1 VDDLD
6 ADTYRAVLRR
16 FATGVAV
23 VTTWDGDRP
32 WGTTVNSFSSV
43 SLRPPLVLVAF
54 DRGRRIAPALHASG
68 RHAVNILGEDQQAL
82 SDCFAA
88 GPSPAPAASSAPDR
102 GELCGAAWLTG
113 PTRLPLLQSA
123 IASLECTIVDVH
135 PAGDHDLY
143 IARVDAAS
151 AVGEQ
156 PMPLPTP
163 TPTPTPTNPPTV
175 APTETP
181 FESFLGET
189 ATPIVDPTETPFE
202 SFLGETAGPGS
213 STTPPPTGT
222 GSDGS
227 SSNSTPLFAL
237 LISLVLGG
245 LWLAAVQAQR
255 RSVRR

>member
-1 VDDLD
+1 VDGLD

-54 DRGRRIAPALHASG
+54 DRSRRIAPSLRASG
-68 RHAVNILGEDQQAL
+68 RYAVNILGEDQQAL
-82 SDCFAA
+82 SDCFAGGPAPVSVA
-88 GPSPAPAASSAPDR
+88 GLSPAHPGGPAPAPSPAHPGGPAPAAAVAPGR

-113 PTRLPLLQSA
+113 PTGLPLLQSA

-156 PMPLPTP
+156 PMPLLYYSGRYLRIER
-163 TPTPTPTNPPTV
+163 
-175 APTETP
+175 A
-181 FESFLGET
+181 
-189 ATPIVDPTETPFE
+189 
-202 SFLGETAGPGS
+202 
-213 STTPPPTGT
+213 STHE
-222 GSDGS
+222 
-227 SSNSTPLFAL
+227 
-237 LISLVLGG
+237 LVGKPE
-245 LWLAAVQAQR
+245 R
-255 RSVRR
+255 